1 MIAMKHVHTGMVA
14 IAATLALT
22 APADAAR
29 HRKRVASETGPLI
42 MSGSLVP
49 PAQAYRSRGTEICKP
64 VVIKRRP
71 MFSMLPR

>member
-1 MIAMKHVHTGMVA
+1 MIVMKHVHAAMIA
-14 IAATLALT
+14 IAASLVLT

-29 HRKRVASETGPLI
+29 HRKRAASETGPLI

-49 PAQAYRSRGTEICKP
+49 PTQAYRSRGTEICKP